1 MKRFHVIG
9 LALLAIIAVGAF
21 GAISASAHKKKKQVP
36 TTVTIGYNPDT
47 TPGEEYQPGNP
58 NQPGNPHNS
67 FLGTVGSTKPKCVKG
82 RTVVVTKVGGPTI
95 GEDKT
100 ADNGSWAVA
109 VPNNTTVTGGD
120 QYTATVLKH
129 KIVKRRDNNHKHV
142 IKCLP
147 ASETITIPTP

>member
-1 MKRFHVIG
+1 MRRFNVIG
-9 LALLAIIAVGAF
+9 LALLAIVAIGVF

-47 TPGEEYQPGNP
+47 PGPGTPGEEYQNPGNP
-58 NQPGNPHNS
+58 KNS
-67 FLGTVGSTKPKCVKG
+67 FFGTVGSTKAKCVKG

-100 ADNGSWAVA
+100 ADNGSWEVA
-109 VPNNTTVTGGD
+109 VPNNTSVTGGD

-129 KIVKRRDNNHKHV
+129 KIVKRKDNNHKHV